1 MSTHKIRLCRAWLL
15 LAMVTFLGV
24 IGPQH
29 ASALPTFPPVVTA
42 TYKLKPGGILSK
54 AVANCTFCHVAQGPP
69 KRNPYGTDLEAALKQ
84 AQTKT
89 LTSDILKSIENKDSD
104 GDGFTN
110 AAEIA
115 ADTLP
120 GDSSSKPAGQP
131 NATPQA
137 ASTTASTASASSAPA
152 EADVGPFAL
161 KTLLLP
167 THAQHRVLV
176 HFPIAL
182 LVISLLFDVLG
193 YLKKNPAL
201 TTAAYY
207 NLIVAGVTAPFTVA
221 TGLLAWIFAFGQAPL
236 QGFLLYHL
244 ILGVTSMLLI
254 WALWWVRV
262 RNQGRLEGAAGRTYV
277 ILGALSFM
285 VISLTGHLGGWLTL
299 PG

>member
-1 MSTHKIRLCRAWLL
+1 ML
-15 LAMVTFLGV
+15 LAMVTLLGT
-24 IGPQH
+24 IGPQR

-54 AVANCTFCHVAQGPP
+54 AVANCTFCHVVEGPP
-69 KRNPYGTDLEAALKQ
+69 KRNPYGADLEAALKQ

-89 LTSDILKSIENKDSD
+89 LTPDILKSIENKDSD

-120 GDSSSKPAGQP
+120 GDPSSKPTGQP

-137 ASTTASTASASSAPA
+137 ASTSSAPA
-152 EADVGPFAL
+152 ESDAGPFAL
-161 KTLLLP
+161 KTLMFP
-167 THAQHRVLV
+167 SHAQHRVLV

-182 LVISLLFDVLG
+182 LVISLIFDVLG

-207 NLIVAGVTAPFTVA
+207 NLIVAGVTAPLTVA

-244 ILGVTSMLLI
+244 ILGVTAMLLI
-254 WALWWVRV
+254 WALWWVRA
-262 RNQGRLEGAAGRTYV
+262 RNQGRLEGAAGRAYV
-277 ILGALSFM
+277 ILGILSFM